1 MNRFSAPDRIG
12 RRLARCVARVL
23 LLFTVLGI
31 AEPAL
36 AENTVTRWAEQSLQ
50 AVRAANV
57 GTPNAGRLYAM
68 VTVAMYDAVN
78 GIDATR
84 HRFERE
90 HALVP
95 TVGAPRTGSRSAAA
109 AAAAHAVLVAVV
121 PSQQAVLDAALAA
134 DLAAAQ
140 DGDLVAGE
148 IWGRYV
154 GEQVVAL
161 RATDGTETALPMPA
175 GTAVGEHRA
184 AFDARFRNMT
194 PFRCPRHRSLSVGTA
209 ARANERCRTRRL
221 STTSRHSASRT
232 ATPSAMPLH
241 SSGSLKEGQR
251 ASPAHGSRLSSR
263 SSSEMRTDRSL
274 SDTARIFARVGM
286 AIADGVAASWETKAT
301 FFTWRPFFAVRE
313 ADLDGNPETDPDPT
327 WMPRN
332 ISIGASPEWASG
344 LSTFSGA
351 ASAVIEAFYFPHR
364 VSFCFATDPAPTARC
379 YNRPSRSGHRGWPVA
394 HLSGHSLSVLERRGS
409 PGRAAHRPRGCAH
422 SPPSLFRPF
431 TDLPALI
438 GRSKGAVR
446 LPSGHAIRAC
456 S

>member
-1 MNRFSAPDRIG
+1 MNRFSGHDRIG
-12 RRLARCVARVL
+12 RRLARYVAGVL
-23 LLFTVLGI
+23 SLFAMIGI

-68 VTVAMYDAVN
+68 VNVAMYDAVN
-78 GIDATR
+78 GIDAA
-84 HRFERE
+84 HNRFGRE

-95 TVGAPRTGSRSAAA
+95 TVGAPRAGSRNAAA
-109 AAAAHAVLVAVV
+109 AAAAHAVLVALV
-121 PSQQAVLDAALAA
+121 PSQQAALDAALAA

-154 GEQVVAL
+154 GEQVVTL
-161 RATDGTETALPMPA
+161 RATDGTAMALTIPA

-194 PFRCPRHRSLSVGTA
+194 PFGVRNIDRYRSGPPPALPSEAYAQAFNDVKTLGQQDADAERNAIAQFWLVEGGT
-209 ARANERCRTRRL
+209 TREPGTWIQAL
-221 STTSRHSASRT
+221 VAIV
-232 ATPSAMPLH
+232 
-241 SSGSLKEGQR
+241 EQ
-251 ASPAHGSRLSSR
+251 
-263 SSSEMRTDRSL
+263 MRTDRSL

-286 AIADGVAASWETKAT
+286 AIADSVAASWETKAT
-301 FFTWRPFFAVRE
+301 FFTWRPFFAIRE
-313 ADLDGNPETDPDPT
+313 ADLDGNPDTEADPAWT
-327 WMPRN
+327 PRT

-364 VSFCFATDPAPTARC
+364 VSFCFATDPAPMPRC
-379 YNRPSRSGHRGWPVA
+379 YNRP
-394 HLSGHSLSVLERRGS
+394 L
-409 PGRAAHRPRGCAH
+409 AAAIE
-422 SPPSLFRPF
+422 
-431 TDLPALI
+431 A
-438 GRSKGAVR
+438 GRSRIYQGIHFQFSNEEGRRVGRRIGLEVALTR
-446 LPSGHAIRAC
+446 LRLCFDRTQICLP
-456 S
+456 

>member
-1 MNRFSAPDRIG
+1 MNRFSVRDRIG
-12 RRLARCVARVL
+12 RRLARCVARLL
-23 LLFTVLGI
+23 LLFTVLGM

-84 HRFERE
+84 HRFVRE
-90 HALVP
+90 YALVP
-95 TVGAPRTGSRSAAA
+95 TAGAPRTGSRSAAA

-194 PFRCPRHRSLSVGTA
+194 PFGVRDIDRYRSGPPPALTSEAYAQAFNDVKTLGQQDGDAERNAIAQFWLVEGGT
-209 ARANERCRTRRL
+209 TREPGTWIQAL
-221 STTSRHSASRT
+221 VAIV
-232 ATPSAMPLH
+232 
-241 SSGSLKEGQR
+241 EQ
-251 ASPAHGSRLSSR
+251 
-263 SSSEMRTDRSL
+263 MRTDRSL

-379 YNRPSRSGHRGWPVA
+379 YN
-394 HLSGHSLSVLERRGS
+394 S
-409 PGRAAHRPRGCAH
+409 PLAAAVE
-422 SPPSLFRPF
+422 
-431 TDLPALI
+431 A
-438 GRSKGAVR
+438 GRSRIYQGIHFQFSNEEGRRTGRRIGLEVALTR
-446 LPSGHAIRAC
+446 LRLCFDRSQICLP
-456 S
+456 

>member
-1 MNRFSAPDRIG
+1 MNRFSGHDRIG
-12 RRLARCVARVL
+12 RRLARCVAGIL
-23 LLFTVLGI
+23 WLFAMIGI

-78 GIDATR
+78 GIDAAR
-84 HRFERE
+84 SRFGRE

-95 TVGAPRTGSRSAAA
+95 TIGAPRAGSRNAAA
-109 AAAAHAVLVAVV
+109 AAAAHAVLVALV
-121 PSQQAVLDAALAA
+121 PSQQAALDAALAA

-154 GEQVVAL
+154 GEQVVTL
-161 RATDGTETALPMPA
+161 RATDGTEMALTIPA

-194 PFRCPRHRSLSVGTA
+194 PFGVRNLDRYRSGPPPALTSEAYAQAFNDVKTLGQQDADAERNAIAQFWLVEGGT
-209 ARANERCRTRRL
+209 TREPGTWIQAL
-221 STTSRHSASRT
+221 VAIV
-232 ATPSAMPLH
+232 
-241 SSGSLKEGQR
+241 EQ
-251 ASPAHGSRLSSR
+251 
-263 SSSEMRTDRSL
+263 MRTDRSL

-286 AIADGVAASWETKAT
+286 AIADGVAASWDTKAT
-301 FFTWRPFFAVRE
+301 FFTWRPFFAIRE
-313 ADLDGNPETDPDPT
+313 ADLDGNPDTEADPAWT
-327 WMPRN
+327 PRN
-332 ISIGASPEWASG
+332 ISIGASPEWTSG

-364 VSFCFATDPAPTARC
+364 VSFCFATDPAPAPRC
-379 YNRPSRSGHRGWPVA
+379 YN
-394 HLSGHSLSVLERRGS
+394 S
-409 PGRAAHRPRGCAH
+409 PLAAAIE
-422 SPPSLFRPF
+422 
-431 TDLPALI
+431 A
-438 GRSKGAVR
+438 GRSRIYQGIHFQFSNEEGRRVGRRIGLEVALTR
-446 LPSGHAIRAC
+446 LRLCFDRTQICLP
-456 S
+456 